1 LDIKPKQTILIVDDM
16 VTNIEILDGILSSEY
31 EVLFATN
38 GQDAL
43 KIASEQVPDLILLDV
58 MMPGMDG
65 YQVCKALKREGI
77 TQDIPVV
84 FVTANNQEEDESRGF
99 EEGVVDYITKPVR
112 SSIVKARVR
121 IHLELKRYRDHLKTL
136 STIDGLTGIA
146 NRRKFDDSLAVE
158 WRRARRNLS
167 PLSLI
172 MMDIDFFKSYN
183 DHYGHLAGDECLRK
197 LASEINAVCRR
208 PADLFARYGGEEF
221 VMLLPEIDSSGALSL
236 AMKVQE
242 KIKSIAIPHAYS
254 QVADHVTVSI
264 GVSTIIPGD
273 EQTESDLIKSSD
285 NLLYAAKASGR
296 NQIKTTQ
303 IPVASLSFSP

>member
-1 LDIKPKQTILIVDDM
+1 LDINPKSTILIVDDM

-31 EVLFATN
+31 DVLFATN
-38 GQDAL
+38 GLDAL
-43 KIASEQVPDLILLDV
+43 KIAAEQVPDLILLDV

-65 YQVCKALKREGI
+65 YQVCKALKRDET
-77 TQDIPVV
+77 TQDIPII

-146 NRRKFDDSLAVE
+146 NRRKFDDSLAAE
-158 WRRARRNLS
+158 WRRARRNQS
-167 PLSLI
+167 PLSMI
-172 MMDIDFFKSYN
+172 MMDIDFFKAYN

-197 LASEINAVCRR
+197 LASEISAVCRR

-221 VMLLPEIDSSGALSL
+221 VMLLPEIDSSGAASL
-236 AMKVQE
+236 AR
-242 KIKSIAIPHAYS
+242 KIQDKIRSIAIPHAYS
-254 QVADHVTVSI
+254 QVADHVTVSM
-264 GVSTIIPGD
+264 GVASIIPGED
-273 EQTESDLIKSSD
+273 QTGSDLIKSAD
-285 NLLYAAKASGR
+285 NLLYAAKENGR
-296 NQIKTTQ
+296 NQIQTTQ
-303 IPVASLSFSP
+303 IPVAYLS